1 MELVGGSS
9 DRCQSSLLYD
19 SAKGVRTLLLTLVG
33 LHVCILRCFLFFLN
47 SVHCETFSVKLCSC
61 SV

>member
-33 LHVCILRCFLFFLN
+33 LHVCILRCFLFFFKFRTL
-47 SVHCETFSVKLCSC
+47 
-61 SV
+61 